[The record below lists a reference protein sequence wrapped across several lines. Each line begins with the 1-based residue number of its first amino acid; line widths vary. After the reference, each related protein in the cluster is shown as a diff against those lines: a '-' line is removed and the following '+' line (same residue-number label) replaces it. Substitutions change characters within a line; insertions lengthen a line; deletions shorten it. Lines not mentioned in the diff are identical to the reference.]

1 MRIRDVSLFVSFLFI
16 VPAPLTLKWKT
27 NLHSIDLLIM
37 QNETKVRLRLFS
49 SWLVFSFKVDWMI
62 FTLLVYG
69 ALRGVSEVFGLG
81 LRKVV

>member
-1 MRIRDVSLFVSFLFI
+1 MRIRDVPLPFVSFLFI

-49 SWLVFSFKVDWMI
+49 S
-62 FTLLVYG
+62 
-69 ALRGVSEVFGLG
+69 
-81 LRKVV
+81 

>member
-49 SWLVFSFKVDWMI
+49 SFQFQSGLDDF

-81 LRKVV
+81 LREVV